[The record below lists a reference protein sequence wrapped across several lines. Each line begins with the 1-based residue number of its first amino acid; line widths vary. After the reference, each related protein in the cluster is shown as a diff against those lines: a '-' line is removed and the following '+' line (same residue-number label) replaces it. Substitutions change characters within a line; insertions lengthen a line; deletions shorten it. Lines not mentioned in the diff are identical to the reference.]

1 MPPEQCQFRVSKED
15 FLNLPQSEQ
24 NSLIY
29 GCIMDMQE
37 KIDWKWKRVLAIG
50 AIAGFIGGL
59 FNGLVI
65 KVFGLPRW

>member
-29 GCIMDMQE
+29 SCLMDMQE
-37 KIDWKWKRVLAIG
+37 KIDWKWKKIMGIG